1 MEGKSSTSSTQVP
14 WDLLVVGGGLSGLYA
29 AYKTLQRHP
38 MARVLVLE
46 GKVSGYLG
54 GRIGNDTFYGATIVT
69 GAGVARKRKD
79 KFLRRLLRE
88 LGIVAPE
95 ERVVKEV
102 AGILATSG
110 NRVDTRTVYREW
122 EAMFAKAGRPR
133 QTVRAFFEP
142 RVGRAALARFVDSA
156 GYGDY
161 LDEDAD
167 EFFTHYGFDD
177 TYSGWTCLRVPWREL
192 VDRLVDAIERAP
204 GGNGKVLTSRW
215 VTAIETKGGSYLVQT
230 RQGPSYVTH
239 RLVFATT
246 VASVRKL
253 LPGLVS
259 SSLSW
264 WDTVHPEVLLRQYLK
279 FDAASAARLRTV
291 FASFPPR
298 TDTLLL
304 AGPLAKLVRIDT
316 DKGVYEVY
324 TDSDK
329 ARVCEPHC
337 ANTEAGR
344 RWWATEL
351 AKTLQLPSSALR
363 ILAMR
368 DYNWHTGEHYY
379 EPLPADCP
387 SRTAFV
393 HALQHPTPHVWVVGE
408 VVSRNQG
415 WTEGALESVEAVWR
429 EWIKER

>member
-1 MEGKSSTSSTQVP
+1 MS
-14 WDLLVVGGGLSGLYA
+14 WDLIVIGGGLAGLYA
-29 AYKTLQRHP
+29 AYKTLQRTP
-38 MARVLVLE
+38 TARVLVLE
-46 GKVSGYLG
+46 GKASAYLG
-54 GRIGNDTFYGATIVT
+54 GRIGNDMFYGAEVVT
-69 GAGVARKRKD
+69 GAGVGRKRKD
-79 KFLRRLLRE
+79 KLMRRLLRE

-95 ERVVKEV
+95 EKVFKAA
-102 AGILATSG
+102 AGVLATPG
-110 NRVDTRTVYREW
+110 RTVDTRTLYREW

-142 RVGRAALARFVDSA
+142 RVGRDLLARFVDSA
-156 GYGDY
+156 GFGDY

-167 EFFTHYGFDD
+167 EFFKHYGFDD

-192 VDRLVDAIERAP
+192 VDKLVAAIERAP
-204 GGNGKVLTSRW
+204 GGGKVLTSRW
-215 VTAIETKGGSYLVQT
+215 VTGAGQGPNYQYVVRT
-230 RQGPSYVTH
+230 RQGPSYAAH
-239 RLVFATT
+239 RLVLATT

-253 LPGLVS
+253 LPGIASEAATSPTL
-259 SSLSW
+259 LW
-264 WDTVHPEVLLRQYLK
+264 WATVHPEVLLRQYLK
-279 FDAASAARLRTV
+279 FDAASADRLRAV
-291 FASFPPR
+291 FAQVPPH

-304 AGPLAKLVRIDT
+304 AGPLAKLVRIDPA
-316 DKGVYEVY
+316 KGIYEVY

-351 AKTLQLPSSALR
+351 AKTLQLPPGSLR
-363 ILAMR
+363 ILSMR
-368 DYNWHTGEHYY
+368 EYDWHTGEHYY

-387 SRTAFV
+387 TREVFV
-393 HALQHPTPHVWVVGE
+393 HTLQHPTQNAWVVGE

-429 EWIKER
+429 EWME